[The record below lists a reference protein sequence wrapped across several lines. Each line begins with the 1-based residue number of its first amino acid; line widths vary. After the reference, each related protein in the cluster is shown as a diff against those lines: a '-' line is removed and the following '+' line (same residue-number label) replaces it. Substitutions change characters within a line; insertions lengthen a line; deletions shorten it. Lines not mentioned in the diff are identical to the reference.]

1 MDYKKK
7 FDLRNKTIFV
17 LGGSGL
23 IGKEVS
29 KALSEFG
36 AKVIVVDQNIK
47 KDSKKKFTEKVNL
60 SNLPNLKKNINK
72 LIKKYKVP
80 DIMVNCTY
88 PKTKDWKNNSF
99 EKINLSSYKKNV
111 DMHLNS
117 YVWSAKIIADLMKKN
132 KKGSIILLSSIYG
145 VVGQDLSI
153 YEGTKMQESLS
164 YSVIKG
170 GINNLTKQMASY
182 YGKFQIRI
190 NALCAGGV
198 FNNQNE
204 KFVKSYKK
212 KVPLKRMA
220 TSSDIA
226 LSVIFLASDASSYI
240 TGTTFMVDGGWT
252 SI

>member
-1 MDYKKK
+1 MNYKKK
-7 FDLRNKTIFV
+7 FDLGNKTIFV
-17 LGGSGL
+17 LGGCGL

-36 AKVIVVDQNIK
+36 AKVIVVDRNIK
-47 KDSKKKFTEKVNL
+47 KNNKKIFFEKMNL
-60 SNLPNLKKNINK
+60 SNLPNLRKNINK

-99 EKINLSSYKKNV
+99 EKININSYKRNI

-117 YVWSAKIIADLMKKN
+117 YSWSAKVIADLMKRN

-145 VVGQDLSI
+145 VVGQDQSI
-153 YEGTKMQESLS
+153 YEGTKMQESMT
-164 YSVIKG
+164 YAIIKG
-170 GINNLTKQMASY
+170 GINNLTKQMASN

-198 FNNQNE
+198 FDNQN
-204 KFVKSYKK
+204 KRFVKSYKK

-252 SI
+252 AV

>member
-1 MDYKKK
+1 MNYKKK
-7 FDLRNKTIFV
+7 FDLSNKTVFV
-17 LGGSGL
+17 LGGCGL
-23 IGKEVS
+23 IGKEAS
-29 KALSEFG
+29 KALIEFG
-36 AKVIVVDQNIK
+36 AKVVVIDLNIK
-47 KDSKKKFTEKVNL
+47 KINKKIFYEKVNISNFNNL
-60 SNLPNLKKNINK
+60 SKNINK
-72 LIKKYKVP
+72 LVKKYKVP
-80 DIMVNCTY
+80 DIFINCTY

-99 EKINLSSYKKNV
+99 KKINIYSYKKNI

-117 YVWSAKIIADLMKKN
+117 YAWSAKLIADNMKKN

-153 YEGTKMQESLS
+153 YEGTKMQESMS
-164 YSVIKG
+164 YAVIKG
-170 GINNLTKQMASY
+170 GVNNLTKQMASY
-182 YGKFQIRI
+182 YGKYQIRI

-198 FNNQNE
+198 FDNQNK

-226 LSVIFLASDASSYI
+226 LSIIFLASDASSYI

>member
-1 MDYKKK
+1 
-7 FDLRNKTIFV
+7 
-17 LGGSGL
+17 
-23 IGKEVS
+23 
-29 KALSEFG
+29 
-36 AKVIVVDQNIK
+36 
-47 KDSKKKFTEKVNL
+47 
-60 SNLPNLKKNINK
+60 
-72 LIKKYKVP
+72 
-80 DIMVNCTY
+80 
-88 PKTKDWKNNSF
+88 
-99 EKINLSSYKKNV
+99 
-111 DMHLNS
+111 
-117 YVWSAKIIADLMKKN
+117 MKKN

-153 YEGTKMQESLS
+153 YEGTKMQESMT

-198 FNNQNE
+198 FENQNE
-204 KFVKSYKK
+204 RFVKNYKK